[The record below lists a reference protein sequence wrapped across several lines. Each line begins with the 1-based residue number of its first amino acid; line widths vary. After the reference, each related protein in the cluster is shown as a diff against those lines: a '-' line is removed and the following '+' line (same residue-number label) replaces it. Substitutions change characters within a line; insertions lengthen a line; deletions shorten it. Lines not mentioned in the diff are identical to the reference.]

1 MVKKV
6 TALHLKEI
14 LIVDDS
20 SVDLRL
26 LERLLSEQGYA
37 VHPASDGELALQF
50 VQSTLPDL
58 ILLDIKMPGMD
69 GFEVCRRLKADEK
82 TSSIPIIFI
91 SALGDQRDKIKAFQA
106 GGVDY
111 ISKPFQAEE
120 VLVRVKTHL
129 ALRALSLRQEEE
141 VRQRT
146 KELTVTNQRLQQELT
161 ERKTAEEALSQSE
174 GRFRRLTENAQDII
188 YRMSIPDGEYE
199 YVSPAALSVIGYSPE
214 ELYKNPLLIKQVIH
228 PDWHRYFDEQWESLI
243 RGEMPPTY
251 EYQIIHKSGDI
262 RWLNQRN
269 ILVRNKAGNAI
280 AIEGIITDIT
290 ERKQAELERQSHVQF
305 LESMDQ
311 INRAMQGT
319 DDLDQMMSDVL
330 EIVLSVFDCDRAFL
344 VYPLD
349 PDASSWCSPMELTR
363 PEHPGILAL
372 EVSEVPMDEEVAQIF
387 RLLLNT
393 EAPLKF
399 GTGNP
404 HPLSTDVS
412 NRFNIKSLMAMALYP
427 KAGKPWQFGIH
438 QCSHARIWTSDEER
452 LFQEIGRRLND
463 GLTSMLTYR
472 DLYESEF
479 KLAEAER
486 VAHIGYWDRDFNT
499 GQVRISEEA
508 RRIFGIYG
516 ELTDWFE
523 TWIDVVHPDDK
534 ERMTE
539 VSKSLFDLLQ
549 HSDHYEVEYRVV
561 RPDGDVRHVHSHV
574 EVMRDESG
582 RPQRMFGTIEDITEH
597 KQAEKMLQERQALLL
612 EAQQIAHIG
621 NWWQDMITGKIF
633 WSDEFF
639 RILGIE
645 PQKPTNELA
654 AGLIHP
660 DDLSILLNAMEES
673 AAGKME
679 HEHQFRV
686 IRPDGEIRWIHN
698 RWVRVNDKDGK
709 EIKRVGTHQDI
720 TKEKQAEDALR
731 ERERHSQSLLRL
743 SRKLEQAQIYAEVLD
758 AAQEEVKKITGYQ
771 NLWIYLFTLDKK
783 QARAMFAKGPVADK
797 IMTDDAVIILTIEGD
812 GMLEEIVAT
821 KDIVVVEDAR
831 TDERTDKEIV
841 ARMGNR
847 TIINVPIL
855 LFGKHLGAVGTGTF
869 GNEGAL
875 LPTALEREYL
885 VALASHMAVTL
896 ERIHQLDLRKE
907 AEDALRESEKFLSSI
922 VENIP
927 DMIFIKNAKDLKFM
941 RINRAGEELLG
952 FSRDELIGKSDFDFF
967 PEEQAQLFMASD
979 KKVLGDGKLFD
990 IPEEPIE
997 TKYGERILH
1006 TKKIPLLD
1014 NNGNPAYLLGISEDI
1029 TERKQAEIQLV
1040 ASEQLFRAL
1049 VENSPDFIA
1058 RYDLDY
1064 RRIYVNP
1071 AIQSLFKDSA
1081 EGLLDKLP
1089 TNQTPIHAPQ
1099 VYIEHLQRAIETA
1112 TEDIVEIPFRTAQGE
1127 MHWGQIRFVPE
1138 FDSDGQVA
1146 TVLAIG
1152 RDIHEIKENERRF
1165 RMLAENFPD
1174 YIARFDRDG
1183 RYTFVNSAIENGFGM
1198 PAEALIGKTAQELGP
1213 KQVDKLLVLL
1223 QRVFD
1228 EGVPNKFET
1237 HWNTEAGE
1245 RIFEVRNA
1253 PEKDAAGNVVSVLGI
1268 ARDITE
1274 QKQAK
1279 QKIQKL
1285 NQELERR
1292 VADRTAQLETANKEL
1307 EAFAYSVSHDL
1318 RAPLRHIDGFMEL
1331 LQESLG
1337 ANLDERSQH
1346 YMDTIADAAKHM
1358 GQLIDDLLA
1367 FSRMGRQEIS
1377 KTQVDIGA
1385 LVGEVIGECEREMQ
1399 SRIIRWNVAD
1409 LPTVS
1414 GDRAML
1420 RLVLINLISNALK
1433 FTQPRQEAE
1442 IEVGCI
1448 LDSDAGVE
1456 IFVRDNGVGFDMQY
1470 ADKLFGVFQR
1480 LHREDEF
1487 EGTGIGLANVRRIIN
1502 RHGGS
1507 TWAEGKVDQG
1517 ATFYFS
1523 LPLSI
1528 QRTK

>member
-1 MVKKV
+1 MRMVDTSIVNPKSY
-6 TALHLKEI
+6 TI
-14 LIVDDS
+14 LIVDD
-20 SVDLRL
+20 
-26 LERLLSEQGYA
+26 E
-37 VHPASDGELALQF
+37 PANLATVTEYLAGHGFQVKVGQTGEIGLELARQA
-50 VQSTLPDL
+50 QPDL
-58 ILLDIKMPGMD
+58 ILLDVKLPGID
-69 GFEVCRRLKADEK
+69 GFEVCRRLKADEQTQDIPVIFMTVAAK
-82 TSSIPIIFI
+82 TE
-91 SALGDQRDKIKAFQA
+91 DKIRGFEV

-111 ISKPFQAEE
+111 ITKPFQQGE

-129 ALRALSLRQEEE
+129 DLRALTFRLEQE
-141 VRQRT
+141 VCKRT
-146 KELTVTNQRLQQELT
+146 EELTVANQRLQQELT
-161 ERKTAEEALSQSE
+161 ERKHA
-174 GRFRRLTENAQDII
+174 
-188 YRMSIPDGEYE
+188 
-199 YVSPAALSVIGYSPE
+199 
-214 ELYKNPLLIKQVIH
+214 
-228 PDWHRYFDEQWESLI
+228 
-243 RGEMPPTY
+243 
-251 EYQIIHKSGDI
+251 
-262 RWLNQRN
+262 
-269 ILVRNKAGNAI
+269 
-280 AIEGIITDIT
+280 
-290 ERKQAELERQSHVQF
+290 
-305 LESMDQ
+305 
-311 INRAMQGT
+311 
-319 DDLDQMMSDVL
+319 
-330 EIVLSVFDCDRAFL
+330 
-344 VYPLD
+344 
-349 PDASSWCSPMELTR
+349 
-363 PEHPGILAL
+363 
-372 EVSEVPMDEEVAQIF
+372 EVA
-387 RLLLNT
+387 
-393 EAPLKF
+393 
-399 GTGNP
+399 
-404 HPLSTDVS
+404 
-412 NRFNIKSLMAMALYP
+412 
-427 KAGKPWQFGIH
+427 
-438 QCSHARIWTSDEER
+438 
-452 LFQEIGRRLND
+452 
-463 GLTSMLTYR
+463 
-472 DLYESEF
+472 
-479 KLAEAER
+479 
-486 VAHIGYWDRDFNT
+486 
-499 GQVRISEEA
+499 
-508 RRIFGIYG
+508 
-516 ELTDWFE
+516 
-523 TWIDVVHPDDK
+523 
-534 ERMTE
+534 
-539 VSKSLFDLLQ
+539 
-549 HSDHYEVEYRVV
+549 
-561 RPDGDVRHVHSHV
+561 
-574 EVMRDESG
+574 
-582 RPQRMFGTIEDITEH
+582 
-597 KQAEKMLQERQALLL
+597 LQEKQELLL
-612 EAQQIAHIG
+612 EAQQLAHIG
-621 NWWQDMITGKIF
+621 NWWHDLGTDELF

-720 TKEKQAEDALR
+720 TKQKQAEDALR
-731 ERERHSQSLLRL
+731 EREKHSQSLLRL

-758 AAQEEVKKITGYQ
+758 AAQEEVKKIIGYQ

-797 IMTDDAVIILTIEGD
+797 IMTGEAVIILTIEGD
-812 GMLEEIVAT
+812 GMLEEIAAT

-869 GNEGAL
+869 GDEGVL
-875 LPTALEREYL
+875 VPTALEREYL
-885 VALASHMAVTL
+885 MALASHMAVTL
-896 ERIHQLDLRKE
+896 ERIHQLDLRKQ
-907 AEDALRESEKFLSSI
+907 AEDALRKSEDFLSSI

-927 DMIFIKNAKDLKFM
+927 DMIFIKNAKDLKFI
-941 RINRAGEELLG
+941 RLNRAAEELLG
-952 FSRDELIGKSDFDFF
+952 FSRDELIGKSDLDFF
-967 PEEQAQLFMASD
+967 PEEQAHLFMADD
-979 KKVLGDGKLFD
+979 KKVLGYGKPLD

-1058 RYDLDY
+1058 RYDLEY

-1071 AIQSLFKDSA
+1071 SIQSLFKDST
-1081 EGLLDKLP
+1081 EGLLDKSP
-1089 TNQTPIHAPQ
+1089 ADQTPICAPQ
-1099 VYIEHLQRAIETA
+1099 VYLEHLQRAIETA
-1112 TEDIVEIPFRTAQGE
+1112 TENIGEMPFRTAQGE

-1174 YIARFDRDG
+1174 FIARFDRDG
-1183 RYTFVNSAIENGFGM
+1183 RYTYVNPAIENAFGVS
-1198 PAEALIGKTAQELGP
+1198 AEALVGKTVQELGP
-1213 KQVDKLLVLL
+1213 KQVDKLLLLL

-1228 EGVPNKFET
+1228 GGVPNEFET
-1237 HWNTEAGE
+1237 HWNTEIGE
-1245 RIFEVRNA
+1245 RIFEVRQA

-1279 QKIQKL
+1279 QEIQKL
-1285 NQELERR
+1285 NQELEQR
-1292 VADRTAQLETANKEL
+1292 VADRTAQLEAANKEL

-1331 LQESLG
+1331 LEGSLG
-1337 ANLDERSQH
+1337 ANLDECSQH

-1385 LVGEVIGECEREMQ
+1385 LVGEVIGGYEPKTQ
-1399 SRIIRWNVAD
+1399 GRIVRWNVAD

-1420 RLVLINLISNALK
+1420 RLVLVNLISNALK
-1433 FTQPRQEAE
+1433 FTQPRQEVE

-1448 LDSDAGVE
+1448 LDSDADVE

-1502 RHGGS
+1502 RHGGR

-1523 LPLSI
+1523 LPQSI
-1528 QRTK
+1528 